1 MERKEVEKK
10 LKQSA
15 KKIKSREFSSVWDE
29 IKDQIEEPQ
38 EIQKTR
44 KFPQWAVA
52 IASVLSFVL
61 VCTIVIS
68 IIITNKRYVF
78 SELIVYTVAEDEFCR
93 EMDKSGISVVDFS
106 GYFNKSFVLYKT
118 KHGKVKGGEATF
130 ANAEKFKDYFLSIK
144 FLSQK
149 VDYTEHDGYEYINS
163 IAVGGYA
170 FYQTQENYILDEDAY
185 ISYLKGEYNGANCFI
200 RMGIVLRSGS
210 NDDFAYQNY
219 NAQRTLDEVFL

>member
-68 IIITNKRYVF
+68 IIITNKR
-78 SELIVYTVAEDEFCR
+78 
-93 EMDKSGISVVDFS
+93 
-106 GYFNKSFVLYKT
+106 
-118 KHGKVKGGEATF
+118 
-130 ANAEKFKDYFLSIK
+130 
-144 FLSQK
+144 
-149 VDYTEHDGYEYINS
+149 
-163 IAVGGYA
+163 
-170 FYQTQENYILDEDAY
+170 
-185 ISYLKGEYNGANCFI
+185 
-200 RMGIVLRSGS
+200 
-210 NDDFAYQNY
+210 
-219 NAQRTLDEVFL
+219 